1 MSKYSKSRPA
11 GTPKIMV
18 FNPTMEEMRDF
29 PAYIEYMESQGAHHA
44 GLAKI
49 IPPPEY
55 RPRQIPCDQD
65 EAVLNLVIDS
75 PIQQKFE
82 GQKGLYHWLNLVK
95 KKLTVRDFMSLCDL
109 PKYATPPHFDYEE
122 LERTYWKQISY
133 VSPIYGADVSGSL
146 YDPDMDL
153 FRISHLGTILDMLND
168 GPKGTTIEGVNTP
181 YLYFGMW
188 KTSFAWHVEDMDL
201 YSINYLHHGAP
212 KSWYAIPTRHG
223 KRFERLAIG
232 FYPTEFYN
240 CAAFLRHKT
249 TMISPL
255 VLKKFSIPFNK
266 ITQEPGEFMITFP
279 YGYHSGYNHGFNI
292 AESTNFASPRW
303 VEYGKRAIKCLCR
316 PDTVCISME
325 NFIERYQPE
334 KLELW
339 IRGKDVGPHPEQ
351 PEHSSPASPPS
362 VYGYQPRTVSKR
374 HPPTKGSLTTPI
386 PDLESIHAPAAADE
400 GANEEETIGQVDTN
414 KRCSFKCGDEVADG
428 GQSKPKR
435 SKGAKDV
442 PPHIENH
449 SYAHKNLATVTNVS
463 SSTNPMAG
471 NHHHHATDA
480 SDVPQL
486 GSQSE
491 ADFKPSVGEA
501 GTLAADATIHQVAGT
516 IPNEL
521 SSHSFQAERVS
532 RPPLLQRIKSEGH
545 PLDQNISFPSLCE
558 LDRRIPAPMP

>member
-1 MSKYSKSRPA
+1 MSKYSKSRTT

-18 FNPTMEEMRDF
+18 FNPTLEEMRDF
-29 PAYIEYMESQGAHHA
+29 PAYIAYMESQGAHEA

-55 RPRQIPCDQD
+55 RPRAVPCDQD

-95 KKLTVRDFMSLCDL
+95 KKLTVRDFMSLCQL

-122 LERTYWKQISY
+122 LERTYWKQIAY
-133 VSPIYGADVSGSL
+133 ISPIYGADVSGSL
-146 YDPDMDL
+146 YDPDVDL
-153 FRISHLGTILDMLND
+153 FRISNLGTILDMLND
-168 GPKGTTIEGVNTP
+168 GPNGTTIEGVNTP

-212 KSWYAIPTRHG
+212 KSWYAIPTAHG
-223 KRFERLAIG
+223 KRFERLAEG
-232 FYPTEFYN
+232 FYPAEFKA
-240 CAAFLRHKT
+240 CPAFLRHKT

-255 VLKKFSIPFNK
+255 QLKKFSIPFNK

-303 VEYGKRAIKCLCR
+303 VEYGKRAVKCYCR
-316 PDTVCISME
+316 TDTVCISME

-339 IRGKDVGPHPEQ
+339 IRGKDVGPHPEA
-351 PEHSSPASPPS
+351 PESLSPASPPS
-362 VYGYQPRTVSKR
+362 VYGYQPRTFSKR
-374 HPPTKGSLTTPI
+374 HPPTKEAVTTAI
-386 PDLESIHAPAAADE
+386 TDLEAIQNPVPPAESTGDQE
-400 GANEEETIGQVDTN
+400 VPSGQSV
-414 KRCSFKCGDEVADG
+414 KRCSSKSGDEAADSG
-428 GQSKPKR
+428 SPAAKPKR
-435 SKGAKDV
+435 VRAAKDV

-449 SYAHKNLATVTNVS
+449 SYAHKKLIALSQNT
-463 SSTNPMAG
+463 
-471 NHHHHATDA
+471 
-480 SDVPQL
+480 
-486 GSQSE
+486 SQSS
-491 ADFKPSVGEA
+491 DHP
-501 GTLAADATIHQVAGT
+501 HQ
-516 IPNEL
+516 IPNMLPLLQPLAQEAPGNGVEV
-521 SSHSFQAERVS
+521 SPKKETADQTDHHSFLPISSETVAAVPLVARIPE
-532 RPPLLQRIKSEGH
+532 PPNLQRIKAEPH
-545 PLDQNISFPSLCE
+545 QLDPSSFS
-558 LDRRIPAPMP
+558 AHAVNQASYA